1 MKSTCQN
8 FWRAAQFNASALAYI
23 NSRRFSFS
31 SPSISN
37 FIPIPFTVTSLA
49 FSPANRVSIVASLHH
64 QTKKGES
71 SLHCNPLIIR
81 HHLQKSEGRI
91 TNDFKKMHHR
101 KVLTNDCYLFFVKSS
116 TIFPTQIALF
126 PFWSIGTSLPSKFLR
141 YSKSLK

>member
-8 FWRAAQFNASALAYI
+8 FWRAALFNASALAYI
-23 NSRRFSFS
+23 NSRRYSFF

-37 FIPIPFTVTSLA
+37 FIPIPFAATSFA

-64 QTKKGES
+64 QTKEEN

-81 HHLQKSEGRI
+81 HQLQKVKGESQ
-91 TNDFKKMHHR
+91 TNSKRCTLEKFQQIR
-101 KVLTNDCYLFFVKSS
+101 SYLFFVKSS